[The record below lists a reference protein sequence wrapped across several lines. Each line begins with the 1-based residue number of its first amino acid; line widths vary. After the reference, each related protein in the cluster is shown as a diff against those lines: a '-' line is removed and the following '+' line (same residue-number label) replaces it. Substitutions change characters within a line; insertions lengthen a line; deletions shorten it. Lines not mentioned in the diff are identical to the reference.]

1 MLKDD
6 TPLMKTVLSAGTAVY
21 EVLSERLKKK
31 VTKVFPVVTD
41 EAVLPYVCYHREA
54 LETAVAKHAQSAD
67 TATIVVD
74 CYAATYN
81 GSVALAEAVREAL
94 DNVSIT
100 TSAGLTVR
108 SSYLVDAAE
117 SWTDDA
123 YLQSLSFKLRC

>member
-21 EVLSERLKKK
+21 EVLSEKLADK

-94 DNVSIT
+94 DNVSMT

-108 SSYLVDAAE
+108 SSFLVDAAE

>member
-1 MLKDD
+1 
-6 TPLMKTVLSAGTAVY
+6 MKTVLSAGTAVY
-21 EVLSERLKKK
+21 EVLSERLADK

-41 EAVLPYVCYHREA
+41 EAVLPYVCYHREG

-108 SSYLVDAAE
+108 SSFLVDAAE

>member
-1 MLKDD
+1 MLKDN

-21 EVLSERLKKK
+21 EVLSERLADK

-108 SSYLVDAAE
+108 SSFLVDAAE

>member
-21 EVLSERLKKK
+21 EVLSERLADK

-108 SSYLVDAAE
+108 SSFLVDAAE

-123 YLQSLSFKLRC
+123 YVQSLTFKLRC

>member
-1 MLKDD
+1 MLQNDK
-6 TPLMKTVLSAGTAVY
+6 PLMKSVLSAGTAVY
-21 EVLSERLKKK
+21 EVLSDWLKGK

-54 LETAVAKHAQSAD
+54 LETVAAKHAPSAD

-81 GSVALAEAVREAL
+81 GSVELAEAVREAL
-94 DNVSIT
+94 DGVSIKT
-100 TSAGLTVR
+100 AAGLNVR
-108 SSYLVDAAE
+108 SSYLTDAAE

-123 YLQSLSFKLRC
+123 FVQSLTFKLRC

>member
-21 EVLSERLKKK
+21 EVLSERLADK

-108 SSYLVDAAE
+108 SSFLVDAAE

>member
-1 MLKDD
+1 MLKDN

-21 EVLSERLKKK
+21 EVLSERLADK

>member
-6 TPLMKTVLSAGTAVY
+6 TPLMKTVLSAGTSVY
-21 EVLSERLKKK
+21 EVLSERLADK

-108 SSYLVDAAE
+108 SSFLVDAAE

-123 YLQSLSFKLRC
+123 YVQSLTFKLRC

>member
-1 MLKDD
+1 MLKDN

-21 EVLSERLKKK
+21 EVLSERLQKK
-31 VTKVFPVVTD
+31 VTRVFPVVTD
-41 EAVLPYVCYHREA
+41 EAILPYVCYHREA
-54 LETAVAKHAQSAD
+54 LETAAAKNAQSAD

-81 GSVALAEAVREAL
+81 ASVALAEAVREAL

-100 TSAGLTVR
+100 TSAGLNVR

-123 YLQSLSFKLRC
+123 YVQSLTFKLRC

>member
-54 LETAVAKHAQSAD
+54 LETAVAKNAQSAD

-108 SSYLVDAAE
+108 SSFLVDAAE

-123 YLQSLSFKLRC
+123 YLQSLTFKLRC

>member
-21 EVLSERLKKK
+21 EVLSERLADK

-54 LETAVAKHAQSAD
+54 LEAAVAKGAKSAD

-108 SSYLVDAAE
+108 SSFLVDAAE

>member
-21 EVLSERLKKK
+21 EVLSERLADK

-94 DNVSIT
+94 DNVSLT

>member
-1 MLKDD
+1 
-6 TPLMKTVLSAGTAVY
+6 MKTVLSAGTAVY
-21 EVLSERLKKK
+21 EVLSERLADK

-54 LETAVAKHAQSAD
+54 LEAAVAKHAQSAD

-108 SSYLVDAAE
+108 SSFLVDAAE

>member
-21 EVLSERLKKK
+21 EVLSERLANK

-123 YLQSLSFKLRC
+123 YVQSLTFKLRC

>member
-1 MLKDD
+1 MLKDN

-21 EVLSERLKKK
+21 EVLSERLADK

-100 TSAGLTVR
+100 TSAGVTVR

-123 YLQSLSFKLRC
+123 YLQSLSFKIRC

>member
-21 EVLSERLKKK
+21 EVLSERLANK

-108 SSYLVDAAE
+108 SSFLVDAAE

>member
-21 EVLSERLKKK
+21 EVLSERLADK

-67 TATIVVD
+67 TAMIVVD

-94 DNVSIT
+94 DNVSVT
-100 TSAGLTVR
+100 TSAGLNVR
-108 SSYLVDAAE
+108 SSYLVDATE

>member
-1 MLKDD
+1 MLKDN

-21 EVLSERLKKK
+21 EVLSERLADK

-94 DNVSIT
+94 DNVSLT

-108 SSYLVDAAE
+108 SSFLVDAAE

>member
-1 MLKDD
+1 MLKDNS
-6 TPLMKTVLSAGTAVY
+6 PLMKTVLSAGTAVY
-21 EVLSERLKKK
+21 EVLSERLADK

-108 SSYLVDAAE
+108 SSFLVDAAE

>member
-21 EVLSERLKKK
+21 EVLSERLANK

-41 EAVLPYVCYHREA
+41 EAVLPYVCYHRGA
-54 LETAVAKHAQSAD
+54 LETAVAKNAKSAD

-100 TSAGLTVR
+100 TSAGLNVR
-108 SSYLVDAAE
+108 SSYLVDATE

>member
-21 EVLSERLKKK
+21 EVLSEKLANK

-108 SSYLVDAAE
+108 SSFLVDAAE

>member
-21 EVLSERLKKK
+21 EVLSEKLANK

-54 LETAVAKHAQSAD
+54 LETAVAKGAQSAD

-100 TSAGLTVR
+100 TSAGLNVR
-108 SSYLVDAAE
+108 SSFLVDAAE

-123 YLQSLSFKLRC
+123 YLQSLSFKIRC

>member
-1 MLKDD
+1 MLKDN

-21 EVLSERLKKK
+21 EVLSERLANK

-108 SSYLVDAAE
+108 SSFLVDAAE

>member
-21 EVLSERLKKK
+21 EVLSERLADK

-54 LETAVAKHAQSAD
+54 IETAVAKHAQSAD

>member
-1 MLKDD
+1 MLKDN

-21 EVLSERLKKK
+21 EVLSERLADK

-94 DNVSIT
+94 DNVSLT

>member
-21 EVLSERLKKK
+21 EVLSERLQKK

-123 YLQSLSFKLRC
+123 YVQSLSFKLRC

>member
-21 EVLSERLKKK
+21 EVLSERLADK

-108 SSYLVDAAE
+108 SSFLVDAAE

-123 YLQSLSFKLRC
+123 YVQSLSFKLRC

>member
-1 MLKDD
+1 MLKDN

-21 EVLSERLKKK
+21 EVLSERLQKK
-31 VTKVFPVVTD
+31 VTRVFPVVTD
-41 EAVLPYVCYHREA
+41 EAILPYVCYHREA
-54 LETAVAKHAQSAD
+54 LETAVAKHSQSAD

-100 TSAGLTVR
+100 TSAGLNVR

-123 YLQSLSFKLRC
+123 YVQSLTFKLRC

>member
-1 MLKDD
+1 MLKDN

-21 EVLSERLKKK
+21 EVLSERLANK

-108 SSYLVDAAE
+108 SSYLVDATE
-117 SWTDDA
+117 SWTDDS

>member
-1 MLKDD
+1 MLKDH

-21 EVLSERLKKK
+21 EVLSERLADK

-108 SSYLVDAAE
+108 SSFLVDAAE